1 MVGSQ
6 LDLSRHEHTCSPG
19 ANIGS
24 TPLPFREGCQLHRHI
39 ALLTL
44 AGGEDAISFQGLGSQ
59 AQGLSR
65 AADKLVGWKPFQVQV
80 HERPW
85 SPLAQPCPA
94 LEDFPAIPTTWGE
107 DGSRRQAYTRIGSA
121 GSHSCHGSCC
131 ELKGT
136 L

>member
-59 AQGLSR
+59 AQGLSG
-65 AADKLVGWKPFQVQV
+65 AADKLVGRKLFQVQV

-85 SPLAQPCPA
+85 SPLAGLWRISQPYLPPGQRMDQGGKLI
-94 LEDFPAIPTTWGE
+94 LELDLLDPTHAMAHAV
-107 DGSRRQAYTRIGSA
+107 S
-121 GSHSCHGSCC
+121 
-131 ELKGT
+131 
-136 L
+136 